1 MKYVMRG
8 RPDLKVS
15 RICMGCMG
23 FGDPAAMPGSRRRP
37 MRWQRKKDEQNL
49 FPRRGIKT

>member
-8 RPDLKVS
+8 RSDLEVS
-15 RICMGCMG
+15 RICMG
-23 FGDPAAMPGSRRRP
+23 FGDPAAMPGSWRRP
-37 MRWQRKKDEQNL
+37 MRWQRKMDEQNL